1 MVEFNTSLDFL
12 APIFS
17 IEGILD
23 IVIAI
28 AAAWLLYKLAA
39 KYSQSAKAMTAKIL
53 PSFGFSGDEANLLS
67 EIAEGIVK
75 ITGLAAVFLIL
86 GNYVYLLGPAKSIGS
101 FISELI
107 GYVIALALP
116 LAIIYFARTWS
127 KK

>member
-1 MVEFNTSLDFL
+1 MVEFNTSLNFL

-17 IEGILD
+17 IEGILN
-23 IVIAI
+23 IIIAL
-28 AAAWLLYKLAA
+28 AAAWLLYKLAG

-53 PSFGFSGDEANLLS
+53 PSFGFSGDEAIVLS

-75 ITGLAAVFLIL
+75 VTGIAAVFLIL
-86 GNYVYLLGPAKSIGS
+86 SNIYLLGPAKNIGS
-101 FISELI
+101 FIIDLV